1 MTNENRTAGKISRV
15 LKSGTA
21 AGILAA
27 LAVLAVFILAATYL
41 KSLFFGII
49 LAIFLLPIEKIFER
63 RVFQWRWMQSLCAVL
78 GWPWLQ
84 VGKLIDRAARKV
96 PTPAEIADRRRK
108 RLVLRSSIC
117 AFAVF
122 LIALTSVSGLIFAG
136 GRFAAKDMRNKMTD
150 FCRNSP
156 HIQRIVDQI
165 SRNWDI
171 QVLPKTDSGSAV
183 PEPDNLSTLQE
194 LWKTGLEYVKTHIRE
209 LAKPILNKGVSILS
223 AVAAVI
229 AFLGSFALNLLLGVF
244 FFFFFLQHMAL
255 FRTGDSREESI
266 GRWCIRGV
274 FGSRWMPTVSSAAR
288 EEAVEIIDRIVL
300 MLNKWIL
307 GYLWIIIVETILY
320 TGLFY
325 LFSVPYA
332 PLLALLAGLTILLPF
347 LGPVGSFLLTVTVC
361 LQGCAPDERAGTLIG
376 VALSY
381 CLING
386 LLEQFFLYPKLI
398 GNAIGLTT
406 LETIIVVLLGGLA
419 AGIPGMIFSIPAA
432 GCLKYLVPKIY
443 HAVQVSLNQEP
454 PEGDSP

>member
-1 MTNENRTAGKISRV
+1 MENEKQTAGKIVRV

-41 KSLFFGII
+41 RSLFFGII
-49 LAIFLLPIEKIFER
+49 LAIFLLPLEKFFECH
-63 RVFQWRWMQSLCAVL
+63 VFQWRWMQTLCAVL

-84 VGKLIDRAARKV
+84 VSKLIDRVAGKV
-96 PTPAEIADRRRK
+96 PTPAEIAERRRK
-108 RLVLRSSIC
+108 RLILSSSVC

-122 LIALTSVSGLIFAG
+122 LIALTAVSCLVFAG
-136 GRFAAKDMRNKMTD
+136 GKFAASNMKEKMTD
-150 FCRNSP
+150 FGKDNPR
-156 HIQRIVDQI
+156 IQKIVEQGSRILVQI
-165 SRNWDI
+165 
-171 QVLPKTDSGSAV
+171 LPDVPKSDSGGET
-183 PEPDNLSTLQE
+183 PEITLQS
-194 LWKTGLEYVKTHIRE
+194 LWKTALDYVRSHIRE
-209 LAKPILNKGVSILS
+209 LAKPILSKGVSILS
-223 AVAAVI
+223 AAAAVV
-229 AFLGSFALNLLLGVF
+229 AFLGSFALNLLLGIF

-255 FRTGDSREESI
+255 FRTGDSGGESI
-266 GRWCIRGV
+266 GHWCVRGV
-274 FGSRWMPTVSSAAR
+274 FGSRWMPAVSSTAKT
-288 EEAVEIIDRIVL
+288 EAVEIIDRIVL

-307 GYLWIIIVETILY
+307 GYLWIIIIETILY

-347 LGPVGSFLLTVTVC
+347 LGPIGSFLLTVTVC
-361 LQGCAPDERAGTLIG
+361 LQFCAPGERAGTLIG
-376 VALSY
+376 AAFSY

-419 AGIPGMIFSIPAA
+419 AGIPGMIFAIPAA
-432 GCLKYLVPKIY
+432 GCLKYLIPKIY
-443 HAVQVSLNQEP
+443 HAVHVTVNQDLP
-454 PEGDSP
+454 KGDVP